1 MHTIQLPAD
10 IYSDLEHIN
19 AIIAER
25 IRFRPEVERIAA
37 PHTIHPASERLHA
50 ALVLMCASV
59 GDYSLERSAHAAA
72 AVEFIQAASSLH
84 NALVAELA
92 DSHATTNSKPS
103 WRGNV
108 DLMVGDYLYAL
119 AAAEMA
125 LTPDQRI
132 IAYFSESVMAISEGE
147 MAPVQIVTPL
157 SHALEQYDYTIGR
170 QIATLCEAACK
181 AGAIC
186 GELDIELVKL
196 LGSYGYA
203 LGMAHAIVRDVQQLR
218 TAEVNSRFSLTLP
231 LIYAADE
238 SYPLT
243 QLLSSASLSAEQRTA
258 VMTAALTLGGDTR
271 ALADAQMH
279 IERAC
284 ALLEGL
290 PPGPARAALMAL
302 AQSMLRQV
310 EASPARIRSGGSPA
324 G

>member
-1 MHTIQLPAD
+1 MHTIPLPAD
-10 IYSDLEHIN
+10 IYADLERIN

-37 PHTIHPASERLHA
+37 PHTVHPASERLHA

-72 AVEFIQAASSLH
+72 AVELIHAASSLH
-84 NALVAELA
+84 NALVAELS
-92 DSHATTNSKPS
+92 DRNATTNTKPS

-132 IAYFSESVMAISEGE
+132 IAYFSESVMAICEGE

-157 SHALEQYDYTIGR
+157 SHALEQYNYMIGH
-170 QIATLCEAACK
+170 QTATLCEAACK

-186 GELDIELVKL
+186 GELDSELVTL
-196 LGSYGYA
+196 LGSYGYE
-203 LGMAHAIVRDVQQLR
+203 LGMAHAIVRDVQKLR
-218 TAEVNSRFSLTLP
+218 SAEPNSRFSLTLP

-243 QLLSSASLSAEQRTA
+243 QLLSSGSLSAEQCTTL
-258 VMTAALTLGGDTR
+258 MAAAHTLGGDTR
-271 ALADAQMH
+271 ALADAQRH
-279 IERAC
+279 IDQAC
-284 ALLEGL
+284 ALLEGV
-290 PPGPARAALMAL
+290 PPTPARAALIAL
-302 AQSMLRQV
+302 AQSIIL
-310 EASPARIRSGGSPA
+310 EW
-324 G
+324 